1 MAKTQVRYYFHL
13 KSDFAYSIINI
24 WFAAIGPGT
33 YAQEKVKVV
42 GTVKDMMSNSF
53 STKVRSQNSLNCRD
67 QLYLLL
73 VWFLMIDSSFLPDC
87 TRLEHLQAAHLLEQS
102 GPRLPRYQS
111 QVYGARVR
119 LGPVPQQIPLQ

>member
-1 MAKTQVRYYFHL
+1 MAKTQVRYYFSS
-13 KSDFAYSIINI
+13 KRGFAYSIANAR
-24 WFAAIGPGT
+24 FAAIGPGT

-67 QLYLLL
+67 EFYLLL
-73 VWFLMIDSSFLPDC
+73 VWFPMTDPSFLPDR

-102 GPRLPRYQS
+102 GPRLPRY
-111 QVYGARVR
+111 
-119 LGPVPQQIPLQ
+119 

>member
-1 MAKTQVRYYFHL
+1 MAKTQVRYYFNS
-13 KSDFAYSIINI
+13 KRGFAYSIANVR
-24 WFAAIGPGT
+24 FAAIGPGT

-67 QLYLLL
+67 EFYLLL
-73 VWFLMIDSSFLPDC
+73 LWFPMTDSSFLPDC

-102 GPRLPRYQS
+102 GPWLPRD
-111 QVYGARVR
+111 
-119 LGPVPQQIPLQ
+119 